1 MTCPDEILHLVERF
15 TLNLEAYRSG
25 KYNETQLRRE
35 FLDPFFSAL
44 GWDVENKQGYAEAYK
59 DVIHEDAIKVGGAT
73 KAPDYCFRIG
83 GTRKFFVEAKR
94 PSANLKDE
102 ISPAYQLRRYAW
114 SAKLPLSIL
123 TDFDEFAVYDCRA
136 KPGKADTAA
145 TARTLYV
152 EFKEYP
158 ERWEE
163 IASIFSRDAVLK
175 GSFDK
180 YAEST
185 KAKKGTAEVDDAFLK
200 EIEAWRDALART
212 IALRN
217 TELTQRQLNFAVQRT
232 IDRMIFLRIC
242 EDRGIETYGALMALL
257 NGEHVYKRLCE
268 LFHRADEKYNSGL
281 FHFRQEKDRLEEPDE
296 LTLGLSIDDK
306 PLKEIIRNLYYPDS
320 PYEFSV
326 LPADILG
333 QVYEQFLGKVIR
345 LTAGHRAVVED
356 KPEVKKAGGVYYT
369 PTYIVDYIVKNTVG
383 ALLNPQG
390 RHPSLQSHPELVS
403 GSKERMPKPL
413 NDPETSSGQGRH
425 DRKPLTPKDVSK
437 LRILDPACGS
447 GSFLIGAY
455 QYLLD
460 WHRDWYVNDD
470 PKKWAT
476 GRSPVL
482 FQVTGGDWRLTTTER
497 KRILLNN
504 IYGVDIDPQAVE
516 VTKLSL
522 LLKVLEGENEQ
533 TISQQLKM
541 FHERALPDLGSNIKC
556 GNSLIGP
563 DFYEGKQ
570 LSLMDDEE
578 RLRINVFDWK
588 KEFPE
593 IFKARGPARRSPD
606 AVDRDA
612 GGFDAVI
619 GNPPYVRQEELGE
632 AKAYYESHYKT
643 YRPTADL
650 YVNFVERG
658 LGLLKPTG
666 LFAIIVSNKWLR
678 ASYGQRLRE
687 YLVKDCSV
695 LQIVDLAGLPVFENA
710 TVRTIVMVASAKRGG
725 PSVFRYMAPVT
736 LGDFRSIRSGEDL
749 QRNVDEKGIDLAVKL
764 LSPEGWSLSGAKVQ
778 NILQRITATTLPLAR
793 YVKGETFRGIITGL
807 NKAFIIDHKL
817 REQLIREDKNSR
829 EIIKPLLVGKDVR
842 RYSIDFNKRY
852 LIWTYVGVPIKRYPA
867 ILKHFKQFQ
876 KELEKRWDQGNEW
889 WELRA
894 CDYYDKFQQPKI
906 IYPDIATN
914 CRFTLDRDGYF
925 SSNTTYFIGGDDLY
939 LLAIL
944 NSRLG
949 QFYFKQ
955 VCAGLET
962 SGTTYLRFFGQYLEE
977 FPVHPINFSDCT
989 DKSHHNRMVEM
1000 VEEMLTLHKQLASA
1014 KTEHEKTALQRQID
1028 ATDRQIDQ
1036 IVYELYGLTE
1046 EEIKIVERDTNKE

>member
-1 MTCPDEILHLVERF
+1 MSCPDEILHLVERF
-15 TLNLEAYRSG
+15 QLNLEAYRSG
-25 KYNETQLRRE
+25 QYNETQLRRE

-83 GTRKFFVEAKR
+83 GTRKFFVEAKK
-94 PSANLKDE
+94 PSVNLRDE

-136 KPGKADTAA
+136 KPGRADTAA

-163 IASIFSRDAVLK
+163 ISSIFSRDAVLK
-175 GSFDK
+175 GSFDR

-200 EIEAWRDALART
+200 EIESWRDTLART

-217 TELTQRQLNFAVQRT
+217 TDLTQRQLNSAVQRT

-281 FHFRQEKDRLEEPDE
+281 FHFRLERDRLEKPDE
-296 LTLGLSIDDK
+296 LTLSLSIDDK

-390 RHPSLQSHPELVS
+390 RHPAYQGHPELVS
-403 GSKERMPKPL
+403 GSQERMPK
-413 NDPETSSGQGRH
+413 QVRH
-425 DRKPLTPKDVSK
+425 DGKPVTPKEVSK

-460 WHRDWYVNDD
+460 WHRDWYLNDGA
-470 PKKWAT
+470 KKWAT

-482 FQVTGGDWRLTTTER
+482 YQVSGADWRLTTAER

-533 TISQQLKM
+533 TISRQLKM
-541 FHERALPDLGSNIKC
+541 FHERALPDLGNNIKC

-588 KEFPE
+588 KEFP
-593 IFKARGPARRSPD
+593 FLTPSVLRTSPPSQGGD
-606 AVDRDA
+606 IEGV
-612 GGFDAVI
+612 GFDAVI
-619 GNPPYVRQEELGE
+619 GNPPYVFGRDWKALGISDE
-632 AKAYYESHYKT
+632 VKQYLGRRYTSSPYQLDMFSIFIEKAFQVCCLNGFIGQIVPNVWLNNTYSVTTRSLVLGTATDIAIVVPASPVFRKITVDTVVYCLKKSGVPGTSLVIKSLSTLEVKDVATLDSEIYLDGKRPISVSIDSAGAGFLARLHKSYSRLGSFADITRGVHPYRIGGYGKSAFSDGPQT
-643 YRPTADL
+643 LRDLKERPYHSLKQKSGYRPFIYGKDLKRFTPPVAREFVRYGDWLAEPRSAEYFEGERVYSRKILGDRLVVTVETVNSVADQQVYITKPRDGSTSAL
-650 YVNFVERG
+650 Y
-658 LGLLKPTG
+658 
-666 LFAIIVSNKWLR
+666 
-678 ASYGQRLRE
+678 
-687 YLVKDCSV
+687 
-695 LQIVDLAGLPVFENA
+695 LAG
-710 TVRTIVMVASAKRGG
+710 I
-725 PSVFRYMAPVT
+725 
-736 LGDFRSIRSGEDL
+736 LGSR
-749 QRNVDEKGIDLAVKL
+749 
-764 LSPEGWSLSGAKVQ
+764 
-778 NILQRITATTLPLAR
+778 
-793 YVKGETFRGIITGL
+793 
-807 NKAFIIDHKL
+807 
-817 REQLIREDKNSR
+817 LISYF
-829 EIIKPLLVGKDVR
+829 VR
-842 RYSIDFNKRY
+842 RYYSETDQAFPQIKVTQLKD
-852 LIWTYVGVPIKRYPA
+852 LPIPVP
-867 ILKHFKQFQ
+867 
-876 KELEKRWDQGNEW
+876 
-889 WELRA
+889 
-894 CDYYDKFQQPKI
+894 
-906 IYPDIATN
+906 
-914 CRFTLDRDGYF
+914 
-925 SSNTTYFIGGDDLY
+925 TT
-939 LLAIL
+939 A
-944 NSRLG
+944 
-949 QFYFKQ
+949 
-955 VCAGLET
+955 
-962 SGTTYLRFFGQYLEE
+962 
-977 FPVHPINFSDCT
+977 
-989 DKSHHNRMVEM
+989 DKSRHDRIVEM
-1000 VEEMLTLHKQLASA
+1000 VEQMLALHKQLASG

-1028 ATDRQIDQ
+1028 ATDKQIDQ
-1036 IVYELYGLTE
+1036 LVYELYGLSE
-1046 EEIKIVERDTNKE
+1046 EEMKIVEGAPHH

>member
-1 MTCPDEILHLVERF
+1 MSAPPEILQLVDRF
-15 TLNLEAYRSG
+15 DRNLEAYRSG
-25 KYNETQLRRE
+25 EYNETQLRRE
-35 FLDPFFSAL
+35 FLDPFFTAL

-83 GTRKFFVEAKR
+83 GTRKFFVEAKK
-94 PSANLKDE
+94 PSVNLKDE

-123 TDFDEFAVYDCRA
+123 SDFDEFAVYDCRV
-136 KPGKADTAA
+136 KPASAETAA

-163 IASIFSRDAVLK
+163 IASVFSREAVLK

-200 EIEAWRDALART
+200 EIEAWRDTLART

-217 TELTQRQLNFAVQRT
+217 TELTQRELNFVVQRT

-281 FHFRQEKDRLEEPDE
+281 FHFRMEKDRLEKPDE
-296 LTLGLSIDDK
+296 LTLGLNIDDK
-306 PLKEIIRNLYYPDS
+306 PVKEIIRNLYYPDS

-383 ALLNPQG
+383 KLLLTPG
-390 RHPSLQSHPELVS
+390 PSPNRRGVS
-403 GSKERMPKPL
+403 RR
-413 NDPETSSGQGRH
+413 TSGQGEVS
-425 DRKPLTPKDVSK
+425 KAMTPKQASK

-460 WHRDWYVNDD
+460 WHRDWYVNDGA
-470 PKKWAT
+470 KKWTT

-482 FQVTGGDWRLTTTER
+482 YQVSGGDWRLTTAER

-533 TISQQLKM
+533 TISRQLKM

-563 DFYEGKQ
+563 DFYKGKQ
-570 LSLMDDEE
+570 LSLLDEEE

-588 KEFPE
+588 KEFSE
-593 IFKARGPARRSPD
+593 IFGAGGPSTSS
-606 AVDRDA
+606 
-612 GGFDAVI
+612 GQGFDAVI
-619 GNPPYVRQEELGE
+619 GNPPYISVESTQKDVTSYYLGAFESAYGRTDSFALFLEQSVKLTVRNGHSGLITSNRVLTNAQLAELRKLLLSNTRIETILTFKKTVFEAAIDTTVLTFQKGPPTDEHSIIVWHDITDLGRGEYQVNSIRQIAFLQSPNHVFNVKQREEYSGLIHKINRMSVPLNRVCEVRDGIILGGI
-632 AKAYYESHYKT
+632 K
-643 YRPTADL
+643 
-650 YVNFVERG
+650 
-658 LGLLKPTG
+658 G
-666 LFAIIVSNKWLR
+666 LFLSDRQKDSRYQKWL
-678 ASYGQRLRE
+678 
-687 YLVKDCSV
+687 
-695 LQIVDLAGLPVFENA
+695 
-710 TVRTIVMVASAKRGG
+710 
-725 PSVFRYMAPVT
+725 
-736 LGDFRSIRSGEDL
+736 
-749 QRNVDEKGIDLAVKL
+749 
-764 LSPEGWSLSGAKVQ
+764 EGNEVS
-778 NILQRITATTLPLAR
+778 
-793 YVKGETFRGIITGL
+793 
-807 NKAFIIDHKL
+807 
-817 REQLIREDKNSR
+817 
-829 EIIKPLLVGKDVR
+829 
-842 RYSIDFNKRY
+842 RYSIEWKGRYICYDTSLVNEEMKSKRQKAKRKAKSRSDFEKIFQSGVRLRTAEIFQQNKILTRQNAKRLIGVLDDSQYFVKNSLHSILLKDKSYDLRY
-852 LIWTYVGVPIKRYPA
+852 LLGLI
-867 ILKHFKQFQ
+867 
-876 KELEKRWDQGNEW
+876 
-889 WELRA
+889 
-894 CDYYDKFQQPKI
+894 
-906 IYPDIATN
+906 N
-914 CRFTLDRDGYF
+914 CHLMD
-925 SSNTTYFIGGDDLY
+925 
-939 LLAIL
+939 
-944 NSRLG
+944 
-949 QFYFKQ
+949 FYFQDQIGATGEIFSQMKIEYIER
-955 VCAGLET
+955 L
-962 SGTTYLRFFGQYLEE
+962 
-977 FPVHPINFSDCT
+977 PIRTINLSDPA
-989 DKSHHNRMVEM
+989 DKSRHDRMVEM
-1000 VEEMLTLHKQLASA
+1000 VEQMLALHKQLASA

-1028 ATDRQIDQ
+1028 ATDKQIDEL
-1036 IVYELYGLTE
+1036 VYELYGLTE
-1046 EEIKIVERDTNKE
+1046 EEIKIVENV

>member
-1 MTCPDEILHLVERF
+1 V
-15 TLNLEAYRSG
+15 
-25 KYNETQLRRE
+25 
-35 FLDPFFSAL
+35 
-44 GWDVENKQGYAEAYK
+44 
-59 DVIHEDAIKVGGAT
+59 
-73 KAPDYCFRIG
+73 
-83 GTRKFFVEAKR
+83 
-94 PSANLKDE
+94 
-102 ISPAYQLRRYAW
+102 
-114 SAKLPLSIL
+114 
-123 TDFDEFAVYDCRA
+123 
-136 KPGKADTAA
+136 KPGRADTAA

-152 EFKEYP
+152 EFNDYP

-163 IASIFSRDAVLK
+163 IASIFSHDAVLK
-175 GSFDK
+175 GLFDK
-180 YAEST
+180 YAESA
-185 KAKKGTAEVDDAFLK
+185 KGKKGTTEVDDAFLK
-200 EIEAWRDALART
+200 EIETWRDTLARS

-281 FHFRQEKDRLEEPDE
+281 FHFRKEKDRLEEPDE

-390 RHPSLQSHPELVS
+390 RHPELVS
-403 GSKERMPKPL
+403 GSQERMPKPL
-413 NDPETSSGQGRH
+413 NDPERSSGQGRH
-425 DRKPLTPKDVSK
+425 DKPHLTPKDVSK

-482 FQVTGGDWRLTTTER
+482 YQVTGGDWRLTTAER

-533 TISQQLKM
+533 TISRQLKM
-541 FHERALPDLGSNIKC
+541 FHEQALPDLGNNIKC

-570 LSLMDDEE
+570 LSLMGDEE

-588 KEFPE
+588 KEFP
-593 IFKARGPARRSPD
+593 FLTPTVLRTSPPSQGG
-606 AVDRDA
+606 DRE
-612 GGFDAVI
+612 GVGFDAVI
-619 GNPPYVRQEELGE
+619 GNPPYVRSINLKE
-632 AKAYYESHYKT
+632 ADSTAWRFYHET
-643 YRPTADL
+643 YNSALHREWDIYL
-650 YVNFVERG
+650 VFVEKGVSLLNPRG
-658 LGLLKPTG
+658 LLGYILPNKFLNSKVGENLRAILSREKRLQSLVHFGAYQIFENVTTYTCLLFLSGSSISEVQTARYKGPVNSTGMRCPMPEEDQAFWTISRIRAQEITRGPWDFSLSESNVLKRFQELPKLSEFFEIYQGTGTRADDVFILQSLGLKKELHKVRSFEMGEEYELENHLLKR
-666 LFAIIVSNKWLR
+666 VLR
-678 ASYGQRLRE
+678 GR
-687 YLVKDCSV
+687 D
-695 LQIVDLAGLPVFENA
+695 
-710 TVRTIVMVASAKRGG
+710 
-725 PSVFRYMAPVT
+725 
-736 LGDFRSIRSGEDL
+736 
-749 QRNVDEKGIDLAVKL
+749 
-764 LSPEGWSLSGAKVQ
+764 
-778 NILQRITATTLPLAR
+778 
-793 YVKGETFRGIITGL
+793 
-807 NKAFIIDHKL
+807 
-817 REQLIREDKNSR
+817 
-829 EIIKPLLVGKDVR
+829 
-842 RYSIDFNKRY
+842 
-852 LIWTYVGVPIKRYPA
+852 IKRYRVTQSNLLLVIPYRRYGTNYELIPA
-867 ILKHFKQFQ
+867 ETMEKVAPLTLRYFQDCKSRLNEREKGRFKGSRWYCYGRPQNMTRF
-876 KELEKRWDQGNEW
+876 EVGEKLVFPDVGNRGSFSLDSEGRWLVDTAYALVKRSDTRM
-889 WELRA
+889 ELR
-894 CDYYDKFQQPKI
+894 F
-906 IYPDIATN
+906 
-914 CRFTLDRDGYF
+914 
-925 SSNTTYFIGGDDLY
+925 
-939 LLAIL
+939 LLGIL
-944 NSRLG
+944 NSSLLT
-949 QFYFKQ
+949 YFLRQ
-955 VCAGLET
+955 T
-962 SGTTYLRFFGQYLEE
+962 GTALRGGYFRMKTAYLNP
-977 FPVHPINFSDCT
+977 FPLRSITFSDLP
-989 DKSHHNRMVEM
+989 DKSRHDRMVEM

-1014 KTEHEKTALQRQID
+1014 KTAHEKTALQRQID
-1028 ATDRQIDQ
+1028 ATDKQIDQ
-1036 IVYELYGLTE
+1036 LVYELYGLTE
-1046 EEIKIVERDTNKE
+1046 EEIRIVEGTL

>member
-1 MTCPDEILHLVERF
+1 
-15 TLNLEAYRSG
+15 
-25 KYNETQLRRE
+25 
-35 FLDPFFSAL
+35 
-44 GWDVENKQGYAEAYK
+44 
-59 DVIHEDAIKVGGAT
+59 
-73 KAPDYCFRIG
+73 
-83 GTRKFFVEAKR
+83 VEAKK
-94 PSANLKDE
+94 PSVNLRDE
-102 ISPAYQLRRYAW
+102 ISPAYQLRRYGW

-123 TDFDEFAVYDCRA
+123 SDFDEFAVYDCRV
-136 KPGKADTAA
+136 KPGRSDSPAI
-145 TARTLYV
+145 ARTLYI
-152 EFKEYP
+152 EFEEYP

-163 IASIFSRDAVLK
+163 IASIFSREAVLR
-175 GSFDK
+175 GSFDR

-200 EIEAWRDALART
+200 EIEAWRDTLART

-217 TELTQRQLNFAVQRT
+217 TELTQRELNFAVQRT

-281 FHFRQEKDRLEEPDE
+281 FHFRKEKDRLEEPDE
-296 LTLGLSIDDK
+296 LTLSLSIDDK

-383 ALLNPQG
+383 ALLNPQD

-403 GSKERMPKPL
+403 GSKETDADTHGQRMPKPL
-413 NDPETSSGQGRH
+413 NQVQGRH
-425 DRKPLTPKDVSK
+425 DGRSLTPKDASK

-460 WHRDWYVNDD
+460 WHRDWYVNDG

-482 FQVTGGDWRLTTTER
+482 YQVSENDWRLTTTER

-533 TISQQLKM
+533 TISRQLKM

-588 KEFPE
+588 KEFSE
-593 IFKARGPARRSPD
+593 IFKAVGPARRSPD
-606 AVDRDA
+606 GVDRDA

-619 GNPPYVRQEELGE
+619 GNPPYGGE
-632 AKAYYESHYKT
+632 FSGAAIDYLKKQFETFVWRGESY
-643 YRPTADL
+643 L
-650 YVNFVERG
+650 VFVERAIN
-658 LGLLKPTG
+658 LLKVG
-666 LFAIIVSNKWLR
+666 GVFGYIIPDTYLNLGFTESLR
-678 ASYGQRLRE
+678 RFLLHNTRIAE
-687 YLVKDCSV
+687 
-695 LQIVDLAGLPVFENA
+695 IVALP
-710 TVRTIVMVASAKRGG
+710 S
-725 PSVFRYMAPVT
+725 SVFRRAT
-736 LGDFRSIRSGEDL
+736 
-749 QRNVDEKGIDLAVKL
+749 VD
-764 LSPEGWSLSGAKVQ
+764 
-778 NILQRITATTLPLAR
+778 TTLLFIVKAQHTTEFHESLALIKVFDKKSPIEDIGQPNREFTTSVRTWFEENSFNVRSDVNETRILSRVERNSVPLSEIAQMFSGIKAYEVGKGSPAQTEVVRDTKPFTSERKRNASWFPLYDGRHVGRYELLWAR
-793 YVKGETFRGIITGL
+793 NNWINYGPWLAAPREPQNFLGEKI
-807 NKAFIIDHKL
+807 
-817 REQLIREDKNSR
+817 LIRK
-829 EIIKPLLVGKDVR
+829 IVGR
-842 RYSIDFNKRY
+842 T
-852 LIWTYVGVPIKRYPA
+852 LIGTYVPDTSYCNTLLFVVKTKRGA
-867 ILKHFKQFQ
+867 
-876 KELEKRWDQGNEW
+876 NV
-889 WELRA
+889 
-894 CDYYDKFQQPKI
+894 
-906 IYPDIATN
+906 
-914 CRFTLDRDGYF
+914 GY
-925 SSNTTYFIGGDDLY
+925 LY
-939 LLAIL
+939 LLGIL
-944 NSRLG
+944 NSGFIGWYFRKKFQISEEDTFPQIMIRDIL
-949 QFYFKQ
+949 QF
-955 VCAGLET
+955 
-962 SGTTYLRFFGQYLEE
+962 
-977 FPVHPINFSDCT
+977 PIPT
-989 DKSHHNRMVEM
+989 PDKSLHDRMVEM

-1028 ATDRQIDQ
+1028 ATDKQIDAL
-1036 IVYELYGLTE
+1036 VYELYELTQ
-1046 EEIKIVERDTNKE
+1046 EEIEIVEGKRR

>member
-1 MTCPDEILHLVERF
+1 MSCPDEILHLVERF
-15 TLNLEAYRSG
+15 QLNLEAYRSG
-25 KYNETQLRRE
+25 QYNETQLRRE

-83 GTRKFFVEAKR
+83 GTRKFFVEAKK
-94 PSANLKDE
+94 PSVNLRDE

-136 KPGKADTAA
+136 KPGRADTAA

-163 IASIFSRDAVLK
+163 ISSIFSRDAVLK
-175 GSFDK
+175 GSFDR

-200 EIEAWRDALART
+200 EIESWRDTLART

-217 TELTQRQLNFAVQRT
+217 TDLTQRQLNSAVQRT

-281 FHFRQEKDRLEEPDE
+281 FHFRLERDRLEKPDE
-296 LTLGLSIDDK
+296 LTLSLSIDDK

-345 LTAGHRAVVED
+345 LTAGHRAVIED

-383 ALLNPQG
+383 KLLTPSVLRTSPPYQG
-390 RHPSLQSHPELVS
+390 
-403 GSKERMPKPL
+403 G
-413 NDPETSSGQGRH
+413 
-425 DRKPLTPKDVSK
+425 DREGVEKRALTPKQASK

-460 WHRDWYVNDD
+460 WHRDWYVKDGA
-470 PKKWAT
+470 KKWAT

-482 FQVTGGDWRLTTTER
+482 YQVSGGDWRLTTTER

-533 TISQQLKM
+533 TISRQLKM

-570 LSLMDDEE
+570 LSLLDEEE
-578 RLRINVFDWK
+578 RLRINVFDWN

-593 IFKARGPARRSPD
+593 IFPPSPQGGGRGEVITKDESGPSIRS
-606 AVDRDA
+606 
-612 GGFDAVI
+612 GQGFDAVI
-619 GNPPYVRQEELGE
+619 GNPPYGIPFQKSELEYLLRVFPDCRKQPDSYMFFMVRSFTLLR
-632 AKAYYESHYKT
+632 K
-643 YRPTADL
+643 D
-650 YVNFVERG
+650 
-658 LGLLKPTG
+658 GLLS
-666 LFAIIVSNKWLR
+666 LIVPNTFCDLESCDQFRKWL
-678 ASYGQRLRE
+678 
-687 YLVKDCSV
+687 LV
-695 LQIVDLAGLPVFENA
+695 N
-710 TVRTIVMVASAKRGG
+710 T
-725 PSVFRYMAPVT
+725 
-736 LGDFRSIRSGEDL
+736 
-749 QRNVDEKGIDLAVKL
+749 
-764 LSPEGWSLSGAKVQ
+764 
-778 NILQRITATTLPLAR
+778 
-793 YVKGETFRGIITGL
+793 
-807 NKAFIIDHKL
+807 KL
-817 REQLIREDKNSR
+817 RELWQSGWAFKSAVVDTLVFLLENERISGNVWVTVSLDERIYRRELQEFLSNELIKIDYRNSQSDR
-829 EIIKPLLVGKDVR
+829 LLLTKATQGRKRLVGDLATVKAGVKMYEKGKGTPPQTDKIMQDRPFSIRGKAPKGWRPLYRGEDVG
-842 RYSIDFNKRY
+842 RYS
-852 LIWTYVGVPIKRYPA
+852 LLPPTEYVNYGKWLAAPRSPELFLSPKLLMRRTDDRILACAEMDDAVCVNSCHVIK
-867 ILKHFKQFQ
+867 L
-876 KELEKRWDQGNEW
+876 
-889 WELRA
+889 
-894 CDYYDKFQQPKI
+894 DKSPSEI
-906 IYPDIATN
+906 SHY
-914 CRFTLDRDGYF
+914 
-925 SSNTTYFIGGDDLY
+925 Y
-939 LLAIL
+939 LLGIL
-944 NSRLG
+944 NSKLMQRVFELQNPQMVGKVFSEIKVVYVERL
-949 QFYFKQ
+949 
-955 VCAGLET
+955 
-962 SGTTYLRFFGQYLEE
+962 
-977 FPVHPINFSDCT
+977 PIMLTDRSDPA
-989 DKSHHNRMVEM
+989 DKARYDRMVEM

-1028 ATDRQIDQ
+1028 ATDRQIDEL
-1036 IVYELYGLTE
+1036 VYELYGLTE
-1046 EEIKIVERDTNKE
+1046 EEIRIVEGVKNA

>member
-1 MTCPDEILHLVERF
+1 MSAPPEILQLVDRF
-15 TLNLEAYRSG
+15 DRNLDAYRSG
-25 KYNETQLRRE
+25 EYNETQLRRE
-35 FLDPFFSAL
+35 FLDPFFTAL
-44 GWDVENKQGYAEAYK
+44 GWDVENKQGYAGAYK
-59 DVIHEDAIKVGGAT
+59 HVIHEDAIKVGGAT

-83 GTRKFFVEAKR
+83 GTRKFFVEAKK
-94 PSANLKDE
+94 PSVNLKDE

-123 TDFDEFAVYDCRA
+123 TDFDEFAVYDCRV
-136 KPGKADTAA
+136 KPVSTDAAA
-145 TARTLYV
+145 TTRTLYLQ
-152 EFKEYP
+152 FKEYP
-158 ERWEE
+158 EHWEE
-163 IASIFSRDAVLK
+163 IASIFSREAVLK

-200 EIEAWRDALART
+200 EIEAWRDTLART

-217 TELTQRQLNFAVQRT
+217 TELTQRELNFAVQRT

-281 FHFRQEKDRLEEPDE
+281 FHFRKEKDRLEQPDE

-345 LTAGHRAVVED
+345 LTPGHRAVVED

-383 ALLNPQG
+383 KLLG
-390 RHPSLQSHPELVS
+390 V
-403 GSKERMPKPL
+403 
-413 NDPETSSGQGRH
+413 
-425 DRKPLTPKDVSK
+425 LTPSPTASEPPLSQFGRGDGGEVKKQPTPKQVSK

-460 WHRDWYVNDD
+460 WHRDWYVNDG
-470 PKKWAT
+470 PEKWAT

-482 FQVTGGDWRLTTTER
+482 YQVSGGDWRLTTTER

-533 TISQQLKM
+533 TISRQLRM
-541 FHERALPDLGSNIKC
+541 FRERALPDLGSNIKC

-588 KEFPE
+588 KEFAE
-593 IFKARGPARRSPD
+593 IFREESLPLLGGDKEGVSRGEISKKETPPRSSPKRGGGPARLSPD

-619 GNPPYVRQEELGE
+619 GNPPYVLLQEEFRDDRQLEYFRSSFEGASYKIDTYHLFIE
-632 AKAYYESHYKT
+632 QGLNLCRVDGCFSMITPANFLTNNHLAKL
-643 YRPTADL
+643 RRII
-650 YVNFVERG
+650 VERATVQSIVIVDG
-658 LGLLKPTG
+658 GVFRGISVDNAVFVFRPGKPTG
-666 LFAIIVSNKWLR
+666 KDFEITHANIEN
-678 ASYGQRLRE
+678 QRLSQS
-687 YLVKDCSV
+687 SV
-695 LQIVDLAGLPVFENA
+695 AKVSPKRALADEHVLFTGTTETTFSNLWERILAKTRPLGDLADVNFGKQL
-710 TVRTIVMVASAKRGG
+710 R
-725 PSVFRYMAPVT
+725 
-736 LGDFRSIRSGEDL
+736 DRS
-749 QRNVDEKGIDLAVKL
+749 
-764 LSPEGWSLSGAKVQ
+764 
-778 NILQRITATTLPLAR
+778 
-793 YVKGETFRGIITGL
+793 
-807 NKAFIIDHKL
+807 
-817 REQLIREDKNSR
+817 
-829 EIIKPLLVGKDVR
+829 
-842 RYSIDFNKRY
+842 
-852 LIWTYVGVPIKRYPA
+852 
-867 ILKHFKQFQ
+867 
-876 KELEKRWDQGNEW
+876 
-889 WELRA
+889 
-894 CDYYDKFQQPKI
+894 KFQQDVIEVSSIRTVPKTHVPCYTGRDVI
-906 IYPDIATN
+906 RYFLRWGNLACLNDDVARSGGCWDAAKHEAKNKLVTRQIGRFPDFA
-914 CRFTLDRDGYF
+914 LDTAGWHCLNTMFMVNLRDAQLNPHYVLG
-925 SSNTTYFIGGDDLY
+925 
-939 LLAIL
+939 IL
-944 NSRLG
+944 NSKLMHALWLDRFFDQRRTFPKIKG
-949 QFYFKQ
+949 
-955 VCAGLET
+955 
-962 SGTTYLRFFGQYLEE
+962 TYLKQL
-977 FPVHPINFSDCT
+977 PIWNIDSSNSA
-989 DKSHHNRMVEM
+989 DKSRHDRMVEM
-1000 VEEMLTLHKQLASA
+1000 VEEMLALYKQLASA

-1028 ATDRQIDQ
+1028 ATDKQIDQ
-1036 IVYELYGLTE
+1036 LVYELYGITE
-1046 EEIKIVERDTNKE
+1046 EEQKIIEETNA